1 MDRCITG
8 LILLLALWGCA
19 GEVCYRKK
27 NWDTSGYFDDSR
39 IGDGWCDKGL
49 NTDFYFYDGGDCCQC
64 TCCDAAYKCGDG
76 GYACLDP
83 NASNIFFNCEEPP
96 TIRPSCG
103 LEEEWISV
111 HDTSTALDLAKSV
124 SCSGGTFYVTWEG
137 TVAVEKTIYVA
148 NRTFLNVTGV
158 GAEAIADGRNSTR
171 PFALF
176 NNASLVVSN
185 VNFRYGHALVGGAI
199 AVVEADASF
208 DRTGFVGN
216 NASYRGGAIWAE
228 DSTLAFF
235 SETKF
240 HSNYAGKDGGALNL
254 KEGSRA
260 RWEGNMTFE
269 NNIAGDDGGAVSL
282 WAADV
287 SWQGTTQFVGNVAA
301 TETDD
306 GEGGGMRVRK
316 GSNVR
321 WTSSNSLFGDNKAFV
336 GGAMF
341 VEDDSTVTWT
351 QPTVTNFTSN
361 AAERDGGALGSKAY
375 DSTSVYKQNSS
386 LVASGPTTFSNNTC
400 EGSGGGMALLG
411 MLDISLSSEIVFDGN
426 FARSGG
432 GAVFISSTGYGP
444 EFVKVRFKSNVAD
457 TGGAVYVR
465 GSGTTPTYEGRE
477 QYDNPTTFDGCI
489 FTSNT
494 AMGSGGAVDSAAGLD
509 WYNNSVFM
517 NNMATVGGALRLAGE
532 ARVEYCLFED
542 NISGPDQGSA
552 VFNFG
557 GNLFMRDDN
566 FVDNMLSCDN
576 GSFLSFV
583 EVTKR

>member
-1 MDRCITG
+1 
-8 LILLLALWGCA
+8 
-19 GEVCYRKK
+19 
-27 NWDTSGYFDDSR
+27 
-39 IGDGWCDKGL
+39 
-49 NTDFYFYDGGDCCQC
+49 
-64 TCCDAAYKCGDG
+64 
-76 GYACLDP
+76 
-83 NASNIFFNCEEPP
+83 
-96 TIRPSCG
+96 
-103 LEEEWISV
+103 
-111 HDTSTALDLAKSV
+111 
-124 SCSGGTFYVTWEG
+124 
-137 TVAVEKTIYVA
+137 
-148 NRTFLNVTGV
+148 
-158 GAEAIADGRNSTR
+158 
-171 PFALF
+171 
-176 NNASLVVSN
+176 
-185 VNFRYGHALVGGAI
+185 
-199 AVVEADASF
+199 
-208 DRTGFVGN
+208 
-216 NASYRGGAIWAE
+216 
-228 DSTLAFF
+228 
-235 SETKF
+235 
-240 HSNYAGKDGGALNL
+240 
-254 KEGSRA
+254 
-260 RWEGNMTFE
+260 
-269 NNIAGDDGGAVSL
+269 
-282 WAADV
+282 
-287 SWQGTTQFVGNVAA
+287 
-301 TETDD
+301 
-306 GEGGGMRVRK
+306 
-316 GSNVR
+316 
-321 WTSSNSLFGDNKAFV
+321 
-336 GGAMF
+336 MF

-386 LVASGPTTFSNNTC
+386 LVASGPTTFS
-400 EGSGGGMALLG
+400 
-411 MLDISLSSEIVFDGN
+411 
-426 FARSGG
+426 
-432 GAVFISSTGYGP
+432 
-444 EFVKVRFKSNVAD
+444 SNVAD